1 MAAQW
6 VHAPQLPLPV
16 GRLQPPP
23 QPYASIGVDA
33 YGPQMDLQALLSLLA
48 LMQGNQRS
56 KDELTFNRERLAA
69 EQGFQTQTKQH
80 QDALLKE
87 QARQAD
93 AASALATNQFDL
105 QKRMTDLTAQQGE
118 VAALSQRIQSQIA
131 QRTASLP
138 QTVGPQIRA
147 KVKEAENRG
156 VAFLAPEL
164 SNMEAALR
172 RIVDNPNRSTD
183 QLLQSVNAMHQK
195 LTETDGKFENPAQA
209 AGVGRVIR
217 RAMNMVA
224 NASPQL
230 VGTSNYETL
239 VGKLNTLSG
248 FATAYPEGYTDQLT
262 QAALGQYQQNLSAA
276 LAGEGSRLVD
286 NFLGLTKDVG
296 VEQAAREVNSKF
308 SQQFGVNVPL
318 PDLNAFPLQT
328 VEFGV
333 IPDTTKKGV
342 FGRVGAAVEQGT
354 RGLNDFLMGA
364 TPPTSEQLQQSLQ
377 PKGFFETYFPFTTS
391 LFGYGGDTQDPVRF
405 DPGVPQL
412 VGPPPLLMKDLP
424 DPWAPR

>member
-16 GRLQPPP
+16 GRFQPPP

-93 AASALATNQFDL
+93 AASALATNQFNL

-118 VAALSQRIQSQIA
+118 VAALSQRIDAQIR

-138 QTVGPQIRA
+138 ETVGPQIRA
-147 KVKEAENRG
+147 RVKEAENRG

-164 SNMEAALR
+164 SNMESALR

-209 AGVGRVIR
+209 AGVSRVIR

-262 QAALGQYQQNLSAA
+262 EAALGRYRDTLTST
-276 LAGEGSRLVD
+276 LAGAGSRLVD
-286 NFLGLTKDVG
+286 DLLGRTKDVG
-296 VEQAAREVNSKF
+296 VEQAAREVNSQLSK
-308 SQQFGVNVPL
+308 QFGVNVPL
-318 PDLNAFPLQT
+318 PDLNSFPLQT

-342 FGRVGAAVEQGT
+342 FGQVGQDLGNWFRSVDQWLG
-354 RGLNDFLMGA
+354 GY
-364 TPPTSEQLQQSLQ
+364 TPPTPEGLQQLQ
-377 PKGFFETYFPFTTS
+377 
-391 LFGYGGDTQDPVRF
+391 DARQDPLKTWLEAETDFPVM
-405 DPGVPQL
+405 
-412 VGPPPLLMKDLP
+412 GP
-424 DPWAPR
+424 